1 MIPFNKPH
9 LTGKEIE
16 YITKAVENGKIAGDG
31 AYTRQCERLLERRYG
46 YRKCMLT
53 SSGTDAL
60 EMAAILTGVG
70 EGDEVI
76 MPSFTHASTANAFVM
91 RGAHV
96 VFADSYADH
105 PCIDAGSIESL
116 VTPRTKVIV
125 AVHYAGIACDMDAIR
140 SIANKHQLLIIEDC
154 SLALDSYYKKR
165 PLGGIGHMA
174 ALSFH
179 ESANVQCGEGGML
192 VINDEQFIDR
202 ADIIWQKGTNLT
214 ACMEGKAD
222 RYQWLDIGSSFMPS
236 DIVAA
241 FLLAQLESMDEIQAA
256 YKARWEAYY
265 NALLPLEKEGILELP
280 KIPKHTTYNWQKFF
294 IISRNAEERQE
305 LISALKARDTH
316 PLLHYQAL
324 HNSPF
329 YRQHH
334 DGRDLPNADRFSDKL
349 LRLPY
354 HLSLTQEEIKKVAAI
369 IRRPL

>member
-31 AYTRQCERLLERRYG
+31 SYTRRCERLLEKRYG
-46 YRKCMLT
+46 YLKCKLT

-60 EMAAILTGVG
+60 EMAAILTNVG

-76 MPSFTHASTANAFVM
+76 IPSFTHASTANAFVM
-91 RGAHV
+91 RGANIL
-96 VFADSYADH
+96 FADSNADN
-105 PCIDAGSIESL
+105 PCIDAGTIEKL

-125 AVHYAGIACDMDAIR
+125 AVHYAGIACDMDSIR
-140 SIANKHQLLIIEDC
+140 SIANKHQLLIVEDC
-154 SLALDSYYKKR
+154 ALGLDSFYKKR
-165 PLGGIGHMA
+165 PLGGIGHLA

-192 VINDEQFIDR
+192 VINDEQFLDR
-202 ADIIWQKGTNLT
+202 AEIIWQKGTNLT

-241 FLLAQLESMDEIQAA
+241 FLLSQLESIDDIQAT
-256 YKARWEAYY
+256 YKHTWEAYY

-280 KIPKHTTYNWQKFF
+280 KIHKHTTYNWQKFY
-294 IISRNAEERQE
+294 IISRNAQERQE

-324 HNSPF
+324 HHSPF

-334 DGRDLPNADRFSDKL
+334 DGRPLPNAERYSDNL

-354 HLSLTQEEIKKVAAI
+354 YFSLTQEEIEKVVSI